1 MENIFKSGNDESQIP
16 FEDILKSG
24 NLLKEMFKYNVDL
37 FGKLYQN
44 TTNYY
49 KFNTMMLGKSL
60 DNYNQYYQNKKY
72 KEGTFPANGHD
83 IYNHVAR
90 YGMSN
95 SQIQAIM
102 RLDERLDFDKLKRA
116 VRLSVDAEPI
126 LKCRFVED
134 ASPYWKQLE
143 NIGVID
149 FCCME
154 ETDHI
159 DQTIENFIKSPLDI
173 DNDSMVK
180 VKLIRSKQ
188 YDVLA
193 LKIDHACAD
202 GAGAQEY
209 IKLLADIYSNI
220 NQEND
225 TFTPEP
231 RIAGRKDQDRLFAEL
246 GITNPDSLFIPGSD
260 ISIPMWSFPWEKGGS
275 NTVCVS
281 ICRLPYEHLD
291 SMIKYTKSKGVTLN
305 DFILTAYYRAMLEM
319 GQPVYGF
326 PLEIPTTVDLRRYL
340 PGHKT
345 QAIRNF
351 SGSEKTNLSMSIN
364 EPFAKT
370 LQRVADMMKEIKK
383 RYPGLQSAI
392 GLERIE
398 KLNFRDTLGY
408 YQASQEARKIT
419 SSCPLYYGDKCVPTL
434 SNLGYLSRS
443 LIKFGSSTVIDAYI
457 VPPVVRAPGVLLM
470 ANTYNSVL
478 TLAIGYYKY
487 TVERENIEKLLN
499 KIKDE
504 LIEGCK
510 GVERSHVLQY

>member
-1 MENIFKSGNDESQIP
+1 MERTNMENIFKSGIDESQIP
-16 FEDILKSG
+16 YDEMLKYG
-24 NLLKEMFKYNVDL
+24 KEMFKYNIDL
-37 FGKLYQN
+37 FSKLYQN
-44 TTNYY
+44 TY
-49 KFNTMMLGKSL
+49 KYNTMMLGKSL
-60 DNYNQYYQNKKY
+60 DNYNQYCRNKKY

-83 IYNHVAR
+83 IYNYVAR

-95 SQIQAIM
+95 SQIQAVM

-116 VRLSVDAEPI
+116 VRLSVDEEPI
-126 LKCRFVED
+126 FKCRFVED
-134 ASPYWKQLE
+134 ASPYWKPLE

-154 ETDHI
+154 ETDDV
-159 DQTIENFIKSPLDI
+159 DQAIENFIRSPLDI
-173 DNDSMVK
+173 DKDPMVK
-180 VKLIRSKQ
+180 VKLLRSKE
-188 YDVLA
+188 YDVLI

-209 IKLLADIYSNI
+209 IKLLADTYSNI
-220 NQEND
+220 NQMDD
-225 TFTPEP
+225 TITPEP

-246 GITNPDSLFIPGSD
+246 GITNPDALFIPGSD

-275 NTVCVS
+275 NTACVS
-281 ICRLPYEHLD
+281 MCRLPYEHLD

-305 DFILTAYYRAMLEM
+305 DLILTAYYRAMLVM

-340 PGHKT
+340 PSHKT

-351 SGSEKTNLSMSIN
+351 SGSEKTNLSMSVN
-364 EPFAKT
+364 EPFHKT
-370 LQRVADMMKEIKK
+370 LQRVAGMMKEIKK

-419 SSCPLYYGDKCVPTL
+419 SFCPLYYGDKCVPTL
-434 SNLGYLSRS
+434 SNIGYLSRS

-457 VPPVVRAPGVLLM
+457 VPPVVRAPGLLLM
-470 ANTYNSVL
+470 ANTYNSIL

-487 TVERENIEKLLN
+487 TVEKENIERLLN

-510 GVERSHVLQY
+510 GVDRSNVLQY

>member
-1 MENIFKSGNDESQIP
+1 MENMLE
-16 FEDILKSG
+16 
-24 NLLKEMFKYNVDL
+24 EMLKYNIDL
-37 FGKLYQN
+37 FSKLYQN

-49 KFNTMMLGKSL
+49 KYNTMMLGKTL
-60 DNYNQYYQNKKY
+60 DNYNQYWRNKKS

-83 IYNHVAR
+83 IYNHVSQ

-95 SQIQAIM
+95 AQIQAIM

-116 VRLSVDAEPI
+116 VRLSVEVEPI

-134 ASPYWKQLE
+134 TSPYWKPLE

-149 FCCME
+149 FCYME
-154 ETDHI
+154 KTD
-159 DQTIENFIKSPLDI
+159 DVDKAIENFIQTPLDM
-173 DNDSMVK
+173 DNDPMVK
-180 VKLIRSKQ
+180 VKLIRSEQ
-188 YDVLA
+188 YDILA
-193 LKIDHACAD
+193 LKLDHTCTD

-209 IKLLADIYSNI
+209 IKLLAEIYSSI
-220 NQEND
+220 DQENN
-225 TFTPEP
+225 TLTLEP

-246 GITNPDSLFIPGSD
+246 GITNPDALFIPGSD
-260 ISIPMWSFPWEKGGS
+260 ISLPMWPFPWEKGGS

-281 ICRLPYEHLD
+281 ICRLPGEHLD
-291 SMIKYTKSKGVTLN
+291 SMIKYAKSASVTLN
-305 DFILTAYYRAMLEM
+305 DLILTSYYRAMLEM
-319 GQPVYGF
+319 GQPIYGL

-340 PGHKT
+340 PDHKT

-351 SGSEKTNLSMSIN
+351 SGSERTKLSMIIN

-370 LQRVADMMKEIKK
+370 LQRVAGMMKEIKK
-383 RYPGLQSAI
+383 KYPGLQSAI

-398 KLNFRDTLGY
+398 KLNFGDTLGY

-419 SSCPLYYGDKCVPTL
+419 RFCPLYYGDMCVPTL
-434 SNLGYLSRS
+434 SNIGYLSKS

-470 ANTYNSVL
+470 ANSYNSVL
-478 TLAIGYYKY
+478 TLAIGYYKH
-487 TVERENIEKLLN
+487 TVKRENIEKLLN

-510 GVERSHVLQY
+510 G